1 MSWKKSIF
9 QIGMIFLFFIP
20 LFVYKYF
27 ADVKILEQKTLQGL
41 AHIANT
47 AQVGFP
53 QGSLDSLLLEV
64 ELQEDALISS
74 SANSHYYKIHQYLKQ
89 IQKINSIQSPI
100 YLLMENTSTQDG
112 LVHFLVTSSDQP
124 YFYHPYILPQG
135 IHFDFENSN
144 YNGPYQDENGIWLS
158 AYSPIPSQ
166 DGHQVI
172 LQVDKDIQVFK
183 VELQQQMVTI
193 GSIFLGVLIIISTV
207 VIWLNR
213 VLRVQINNADKL
225 QTTHAAT
232 GLFNES
238 GFLKQYHQLTSQF
251 KDPGLLLVGI
261 SNIEEVRDKL
271 GKESFDDFQ
280 QEVINRIDN
289 QLSGENSIFH
299 FGLGEWAVMIENE
312 VIQSEIIA
320 FSQQMKNTYALKYKD
335 KVIVQKVRTFLGYHH
350 FKVNDPAAQVIAKAE
365 IALRKHRQSPAQSH
379 IQFTEKLDQDNQ
391 MILELEADIPEAI
404 RQEQFEVYYQAKVN
418 SQGELGGA
426 EALLRWHH
434 PQKGLISPGIFI
446 PILEESSLI
455 HEVGAWVLKQ
465 VIHDTKDWIHRF
477 NFNHKVSANVS
488 MTQFDHP
495 DFYKTMQDI
504 IVPESDFVEYIE
516 LEITE
521 STLSTDLSSTLQT
534 LEHLQEMGLKVSI
547 DDFGTGYSNLHQLIK
562 MPFDTLKIDRSFV
575 MNLPNDAIA
584 QSSSK
589 LVIGLAKSLNKHL
602 VAEGVE
608 DIEQHQW
615 LCDQGVDLIQ
625 GFYWSKPVP
634 KAQFEEQFFKT
645 L

>member
-9 QIGMIFLFFIP
+9 QIGMIFIFFIP

-41 AHIANT
+41 SNIANT
-47 AQVGFP
+47 AKVGFP
-53 QGSLDSLLLEV
+53 QAALDSLLLEV

-74 SANSHYYKIHQYLKQ
+74 STNPHYWAIHQYLKK

-100 YLLMENTSTQDG
+100 YLLLEDTKTQDG
-112 LVHFLVTSSDQP
+112 ILHFLVTSSDQP
-124 YFYHPYILPQG
+124 YFYHPYVIPQG
-135 IHFDFENSN
+135 IHFDFNNSN
-144 YNGPYQDENGIWLS
+144 FNGPYQDNNGIWLS
-158 AYSPIPSQ
+158 AYSSIPSTG
-166 DGHQVI
+166 GHQVI

-193 GSIFLGVLIIISTV
+193 GSIFFGVLIIISTV

-213 VLRVQINNADKL
+213 VLRAQISKADKL
-225 QTTHAAT
+225 KTTHEAT
-232 GLFNES
+232 GLTNEA
-238 GFLKQYHQLTSQF
+238 GFIKNYASLCNHYQ
-251 KDPGLLLVGI
+251 DPGMILIGI

-280 QEVINRIDN
+280 ESVISRIESH
-289 QLSGENSIFH
+289 LSGTHSIFH
-299 FGLGEWAVMIENE
+299 FGLGEFAVLLEDKI
-312 VIQSEIIA
+312 VQKEIHA
-320 FSQQMKNTYALKYKD
+320 FSQQLKNTYALKYKD
-335 KVIVQKVRTFLGYHH
+335 KVIVQKVRTFIGYHH
-350 FKVNDPAAQVIAKAE
+350 FKQEDPAEQVIAKAE
-365 IALRKHRQSPAQSH
+365 IALRKHRQSPTQSH
-379 IQFTEKLDQDNQ
+379 IQFTAQLDQENQ

-418 SQGELGGA
+418 SSGELGGA
-426 EALLRWHH
+426 EALLRWNH
-434 PQKGLISPGIFI
+434 PKKGLISPGIFI

-465 VIHDTKDWIHRF
+465 VIQDTKDWIHRF

-495 DFYKTMQDI
+495 DFYKTMLDI

-575 MNLPNDAIA
+575 MNLPHDDIA

-615 LCDQGVDLIQ
+615 LCGQGVDLIQ

-634 KAQFEEQFFKT
+634 KVQFEEQFFKS